1 MDTKFTEQERRNPR
15 MFKGLCGT
23 DFQNVIVLT
32 TFWDQVDPNKGLR
45 RENELKSNFKDI
57 VAKGGHFMR
66 HNHTDESARQV
77 LGWILQKEFE
87 EGKGLEDTNAKYV
100 RQEEVDRLIIKHKQE
115 VANIRA
121 EMEAVKENYKEA
133 MKELGEERA
142 KLQKESKKWEVER
155 LDLQKGLER
164 ERKSREQLEVG
175 AKKEKGK
182 YEKWHKDQ
190 GRNLELRGLQAKL
203 DQEQKE
209 RAKFQKELERL
220 EAERSDLQKSLDSEK
235 ISRGQREV
243 EAKKENEKY
252 EKWYQDQERILSAWL
267 DSQAKAHGTEPRTM
281 KAELDQEQK
290 DREMK
295 EPGEERGN
303 VQKELVERHEAEKL
317 VLQKGLKSEK
327 QSREQLETEVKKEN
341 EKYERWRKGQERT
354 LSAQLDSQAK
364 VHSTEL
370 KSMQAKL
377 DQEQKDQ
384 VMRELVEDRARLQG
398 VSSPPKRSKF
408 CWNIWRLCG
417 RAQ

>member
-1 MDTKFTEQERRNPR
+1 MDTKFTEQGKRNPR

-45 RENELKSNFKDI
+45 RENELKSNFNDI

-77 LGWILQKEFE
+77 LGWILQKEIG

-133 MKELGEERA
+133 IKELGEERA
-142 KLQKESKKWEVER
+142 KLQK
-155 LDLQKGLER
+155 GLES
-164 ERKSREQLEVG
+164 ERKSREQLEVE
-175 AKKEKGK
+175 AKKEKEK
-182 YEKWHKDQ
+182 YEEWHKDQ
-190 GRNLELRGLQAKL
+190 ERNLELRGLQAKL

-209 RAKFQKELERL
+209 RAKFQRELERL
-220 EAERSDLQKSLDSEK
+220 EAERSDLQKSLESEK
-235 ISRGQREV
+235 KSREQREV

-267 DSQAKAHGTEPRTM
+267 DSQAKAHSTEPRAM
-281 KAELDQEQK
+281 KAKLDQEQK

-303 VQKELVERHEAEKL
+303 LQKELVERHEAERL

-341 EKYERWRKGQERT
+341 EKYGRWRKGPERT

-364 VHSTEL
+364 VHSAEL
-370 KSMQAKL
+370 KSIQAKL

-398 VSSPPKRSKF
+398 VSGPPKRSKF